1 MVMRNEDLSA
11 LMDGET
17 TADESARVSARW
29 QDDSHTRSTWHAY
42 HLIGDVLRSE
52 DLSSPPAQDAALLA
66 RVRERLATEPVVMA
80 PSPREGIEVEAAAAN
95 RRRWSAPFAVAAGV
109 MVVAG
114 SMWALQPSGVTSSID
129 APRLAQA
136 VPQTAQSAGATA
148 AAARDPGTDRMVTA
162 NGAMFRDA
170 RLNRYFAAHKQFG
183 ATTALG
189 VPSVF
194 LRNATYD
201 EGSDR

>member
-80 PSPREGIEVEAAAAN
+80 PSP
-95 RRRWSAPFAVAAGV
+95 
-109 MVVAG
+109 
-114 SMWALQPSGVTSSID
+114 
-129 APRLAQA
+129 
-136 VPQTAQSAGATA
+136 
-148 AAARDPGTDRMVTA
+148 
-162 NGAMFRDA
+162 
-170 RLNRYFAAHKQFG
+170 
-183 ATTALG
+183 
-189 VPSVF
+189 
-194 LRNATYD
+194 
-201 EGSDR
+201 